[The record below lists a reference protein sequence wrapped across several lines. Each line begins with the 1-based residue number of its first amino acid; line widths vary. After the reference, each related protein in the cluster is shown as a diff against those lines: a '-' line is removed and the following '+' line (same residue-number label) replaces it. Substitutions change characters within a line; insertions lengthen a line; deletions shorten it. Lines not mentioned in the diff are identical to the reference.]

1 MLMDT
6 LAVLSGAIHPLLY
19 GSPLETEGGFD
30 SRDRTAVCHQC
41 QHQDDGRLG
50 SASPIQRGAFAGTES
65 LLADV
70 AAVSLG
76 RARVDLDVA
85 LSALCGCRTVGIGTE
100 YIVRVHEIPSGLV
113 VGKILLGPASDC
125 PNLTV
130 KRTPTRDQG
139 FLNIS
144 GYLLGLLHGC
154 CTHCALDISAGKYL
168 RS

>member
-130 KRTPTRDQG
+130 KRTPTRYG
-139 FLNIS
+139 HREEK
-144 GYLLGLLHGC
+144 GTLGSPRKRTRKSL
-154 CTHCALDISAGKYL
+154 
-168 RS
+168 